1 MKRITAAI
9 FPVLWIAVAQAEQPK
24 NLEATMGDIARDLAA
39 LQKDVDLVSKKP
51 AGYDFATLKNVK
63 LTGKSVSIYKGAA
76 DFSGVVT
83 KLPEGKVL
91 PVVDKAGEWY
101 AVGLDQPSV
110 GYKSGWVHAS
120 SVVPET
126 YTLQV
131 PVKSTTESIYQQIM
145 DKVKGFKEKYENNPY
160 VRVTGFSVDISIP
173 PAVSISF
180 EFK

>member
-1 MKRITAAI
+1 MKWITAAI
-9 FPVLWIAVAQAEQPK
+9 LPVLWFAAAHAEQPK
-24 NLEATMGDIARDLAA
+24 NLEATMGDIAKDLAT
-39 LQKDVDLVSKKP
+39 LQKDVDLVSQKP
-51 AGYDFATLKNVK
+51 TAYGFATLKGVK
-63 LTGKSVSIYKGAA
+63 LTGKSVPIYKGAA
-76 DFSGVVT
+76 DFSGLVM

-101 AVGLDQPSV
+101 AVGLDQPNI

-126 YTLQV
+126 YTLQTQTK
-131 PVKSTTESIYQQIM
+131 PTTDSMYQQIM

-160 VRVTGFSVDISIP
+160 VRVTGFSVDIAIP